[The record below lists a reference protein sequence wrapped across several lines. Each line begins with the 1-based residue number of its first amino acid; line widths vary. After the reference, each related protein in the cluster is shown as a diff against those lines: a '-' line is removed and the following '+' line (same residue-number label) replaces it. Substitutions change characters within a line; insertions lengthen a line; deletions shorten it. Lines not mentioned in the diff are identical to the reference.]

1 MKTLATIAVSALIV
15 ASFGTAAFA
24 EGNDQFAMVDGNKDN
39 QVSWTEAVAVY
50 PQLTQAQ
57 FDKLDTNKDAQLSE
71 AEFGSITGLFPSTN
85 GGNTDTTSNASSAA
99 M

>member
-24 EGNDQFAMVDGNKDN
+24 EGNDQFAMVDGNKDS
-39 QVSWTEAVAVY
+39 QVSWTEAAAVY

-57 FDKLDTNKDAQLSE
+57 FDQADTNKDAQLSE
-71 AEFGSITGLFPSTN
+71 AEFGTILGLFPANN
-85 GGNTDTTSNASSAA
+85 GGNTDSTKSSSSA